1 MAKGV
6 NGTIDPLFQQVVNQ
20 RNIIQQR
27 NQQNVS
33 SSNLGVASNE
43 NISTLFPE
51 SPLILGN
58 RSVQDD
64 DDRAGIFQNTEG
76 DVYKAFAN
84 VIDPLEDSGIVSGFG
99 FSGQPHIDDPNGDR
113 AYMNYRHPN
122 NPFIVDG
129 NTDFTAL
136 TSGEAYEENKA
147 YKGFPDLNISGVSL
161 STPQIDQ
168 EDVSDPE
175 FSVRSKRQSNYG
187 NLTQQYRREIE
198 EIQPDTLG
206 RHFSA
211 DIPGNGNA
219 NTLGMYFRT
228 NTVTTGE

>member
-20 RNIIQQR
+20 RSVIEQR
-27 NQQNVS
+27 NQGNNSSTTLGVS
-33 SSNLGVASNE
+33 SSDK
-43 NISTLFPE
+43 ISTLFPE

-58 RSVQDD
+58 RSAQDNN
-64 DDRAGIFQNTEG
+64 DRAGIFQNTEG

-84 VIDPLEDSGIVSGFG
+84 VIDPLEDEGIVSGFG
-99 FSGQPHIDDPNGDR
+99 FNGQPHIDDPDGDR

-129 NTDFTAL
+129 DTNFSTL

-147 YKGFPDLNISGVSL
+147 YKGFPDLNVSGINL

-168 EDVSDPE
+168 TEVPDQE
-175 FSVRSKRQSNYG
+175 LSVRSKRQTNYG
-187 NLTQQYRREIE
+187 NLTQQYRSEIE
-198 EIQPDTLG
+198 ALQPDTLG
-206 RHFSA
+206 RHFSSST
-211 DIPGNGNA
+211 PENGDK

-228 NTVTTGE
+228 NTASTGE